1 MGRQRVLFVTGKL
14 AEKALRRVLD
24 GFAHDGGIEPE
35 IAVLP
40 ISVAAL
46 AHTRW
51 MAPRLKVPE
60 GVGRVV
66 IPGMCSG
73 DLEELAS
80 GQLPGIQFERG
91 PNDLLDLP
99 GHFKRPKVPPDLS
112 RHSIEIIAEINHA
125 PRLSRE
131 NLVAQA
137 RELVSAGADR
147 IDLGCDPGISW
158 NGVGDAVRALVGL
171 GIPVSIDSFDP
182 GEVREAT
189 RAGATLVLSVNC
201 QNREQSIDWGAE
213 VVAIPDRPGT
223 LEGLAE
229 TVEFLERN
237 GVKHRIDPILEPVGH
252 GFGASLLRYAEMARC
267 YPGKPMMMGTG
278 NVTELAEVDSAGVHL
293 TLLALAREWGV
304 TSVLTTQVA
313 NWCRGAVKEIDHL
326 RRVVELAVGERRLA
340 KYLDPAVLLLR
351 DRRVARRTERD
362 LSELQAAITDSNFR
376 IVAEDGEIHVM
387 NHRTWVRGSDPFAL
401 MRDLAS
407 REKLDAQHALYLGY
421 EISKAVTALTL
432 GKNYTQDR
440 ALDWGFLTRPEDTH
454 RDRPDERGGVVSS

>member
-1 MGRQRVLFVTGKL
+1 MGRQRVLFVTGRL
-14 AEKALRRVLD
+14 AEKSLRRVLD
-24 GFAHDGGIEPE
+24 GFAQDGGIDPE

-51 MAPRLKVPE
+51 MAPRLKVPD
-60 GVGRVV
+60 GIARVV

-73 DLEELAS
+73 DLQELA
-80 GQLPGIQFERG
+80 GQQPPGIQFERG

-99 GHFKRPKVPPDLS
+99 GHFKQPQAPPDLS

-125 PRLSRE
+125 PRLSRAE
-131 NLVAQA
+131 LVSQA
-137 RELVSAGADR
+137 RDLISAGADR
-147 IDLGCDPGISW
+147 IDLGCDPGASW
-158 NGVGDAVRALVGL
+158 SGVGEAVRALAGL

-182 GEVREAT
+182 QEVRQAT
-189 RAGATLVLSVNC
+189 QAGATLVLSVNS
-201 QNREQSIDWGAE
+201 QNREQATEWGAE

-223 LEGLAE
+223 LDGLSE
-229 TVEFLERN
+229 TVGYLERQ

-252 GFGASLLRYAEMARC
+252 GFGASLLRYAEMARS
-267 YPGKPMMMGTG
+267 YPGKPVMMGTG
-278 NVTELAEVDSAGVHL
+278 NVTELAEVDSGGVHL

-313 NWCRGAVKEIDHL
+313 NWCRGAVMEIDHL

-351 DRRVARRTERD
+351 DRRVVRRSEQD
-362 LSELQAAITDSNFR
+362 LAELQAAITDSNFR
-376 IVAEDGEIHVM
+376 IVAEGGEIHVM
-387 NHRTWVRGSDPFAL
+387 NHRTWVRGTDPFAL
-401 MRDLAS
+401 MRELAG
-407 REKLDAQHALYLGY
+407 REKLDAPHALYLGY

-432 GKNYTQDR
+432 GKNYTQDQP
-440 ALDWGFLTRPEDTH
+440 LNWGFLTRPEATH
-454 RDRPDERGGVVSS
+454 RDRPDERGGVNPS